1 MLLGV
6 PAQDY
11 RLGWTV
17 LLVRLGHNRLVDY
30 KWNSLK
36 GKNENQTGLDYSE
49 EVTSFVSAIRQRES
63 PRPWNGRK
71 I

>member
-30 KWNSLK
+30 KWKSLK
-36 GKNENQTGLDYSE
+36 GQE
-49 EVTSFVSAIRQRES
+49 
-63 PRPWNGRK
+63 
-71 I
+71 